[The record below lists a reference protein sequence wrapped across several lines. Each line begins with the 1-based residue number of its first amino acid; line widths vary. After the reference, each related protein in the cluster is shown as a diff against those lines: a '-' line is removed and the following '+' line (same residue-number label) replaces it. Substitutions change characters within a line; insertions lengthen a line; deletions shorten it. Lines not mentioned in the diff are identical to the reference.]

1 MAEPGFT
8 QFLGNAAQFKGKPG
22 TFRVCVVLEE
32 FQLSRQ
38 EGDTNSCEMLE
49 IPFVVVWSEI
59 LITKIQR
66 QIHQCFSTFA
76 AMEKSNRIH
85 FSHGYFSIYPLRN
98 C

>member
-8 QFLGNAAQFKGKPG
+8 QFLGNAARFKGKPG

-49 IPFVVVWSEI
+49 IP
-59 LITKIQR
+59 LKIQR
-66 QIHQCFSTFA
+66 QIHQFFSTFA
-76 AMEKSNRIH
+76 AMEKSKRIH